1 VSTSNLICGCRTSP
15 SVARP
20 PHTHAISEVEKFT
33 QVRGEGCS
41 MLTVFFSRLGRWLPR
56 NRKTPASNLK
66 IQWPVALRRS
76 ATQPRADERSNKGH
90 DTSAPGSPGKRKGRK
105 KQSARGSCAVSV
117 PGRRG
122 RRPHERSH
130 EIFLGCSLRLCTW
143 TAAWDPKQSGTA
155 DRDGP
160 RRGPTWRAGVGS
172 GRVHGGCWLLRTFLV
187 GDWWGCTTL

>member
-1 VSTSNLICGCRTSP
+1 
-15 SVARP
+15 
-20 PHTHAISEVEKFT
+20 
-33 QVRGEGCS
+33 

-105 KQSARGSCAVSV
+105 RQSARGSCAVSV

-130 EIFLGCSLRLCTW
+130 EIFWVVPCARARELRR
-143 TAAWDPKQSGTA
+143 GTPSKA
-155 DRDGP
+155 GRRIGMVRGEDRRDGQ
-160 RRGPTWRAGVGS
+160 GS
-172 GRVHGGCWLLRTFLV
+172 GRVGSGARRLLAPANFSRWGLV
-187 GDWWGCTTL
+187 RLHDLVEKIGVWPS